1 MTPWRT
7 KGQRRNTLLI
17 WCLCLSSVLPLLFQN
32 KLGSAGISNESV
44 GAITAVMSSD
54 RTAWPLLLTPCG
66 HDVNTRNGPRHY
78 TDEREIKRAINSK
91 LDNDYINSHWA
102 ESLDAV
108 PVANGKLVHVHHVCV
123 KGGDNGLV
131 VPHLGGLSKAIGY
144 MDRRYFPESSYPTAF
159 REFTFEELLGLFGTT
174 AEKNKY
180 NVKHVNAILVRRL
193 SGSSVYV

>member
-1 MTPWRT
+1 
-7 KGQRRNTLLI
+7 
-17 WCLCLSSVLPLLFQN
+17 VN
-32 KLGSAGISNESV
+32 KS
-44 GAITAVMSSD
+44 
-54 RTAWPLLLTPCG
+54 
-66 HDVNTRNGPRHY
+66 NGPRHY
-78 TDEREIKRAINSK
+78 TDDLEIKRAINST

-131 VPHLGGLSKAIGY
+131 VPHLGGLLKAIGY

-174 AEKNKY
+174 ADKKKY
-180 NVKHVNAILVRRL
+180 NVKHVNALLVRRFPD
-193 SGSSVYV
+193 SSVNVSCT